1 MGRVHGLGHVE
12 ALPGFVVTANAFHAF
27 LEHNNLR
34 EAVNKRLCLMEVS
47 NVRLLSSLTLE
58 LQELS
63 SLEKS
68 LPEFLQR

>member
-34 EAVNKRLCLMEVS
+34 EAVNKRLCLMEVG

-58 LQELS
+58 LQELF
-63 SLEKS
+63 LAGEVPPK
-68 LPEFLQR
+68 FLQR